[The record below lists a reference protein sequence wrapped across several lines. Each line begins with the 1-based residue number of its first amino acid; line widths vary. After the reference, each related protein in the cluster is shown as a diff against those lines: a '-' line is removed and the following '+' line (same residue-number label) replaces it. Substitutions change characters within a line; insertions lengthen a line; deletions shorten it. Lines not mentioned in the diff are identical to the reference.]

1 MEGRVPGEQWLT
13 PCGTTRWRA
22 YAAPRC
28 WAARS
33 ATRSRRCCTGPRTPQ
48 LGLGWTYDAIEVTES
63 GLADFLGGLGPQ
75 WAGLSLTMPLKRAV
89 LPLLATRSSSVVLTC
104 SANTVVLGA
113 AGPAGYNTDV
123 AGIVEAVREHAGD
136 RFATART
143 ATILGGGATAR
154 SALVALDALEL
165 RDAAVVVRRPE
176 AADDLRL
183 LAEGS
188 GIRLRVVPWSD
199 AAPHLCADVVVSTVP
214 GGVADAL
221 VAELPAA
228 VPGTLLDVVYDP
240 WPSRL
245 VAGWQARGGR
255 VVPGHTMLL
264 HQAAHQV
271 QLMTGR
277 EAPLAAMRAALAAA
291 VPHPSLIKE

>member
-1 MEGRVPGEQWLT
+1 MADAVRDDAVAGVRRAAVLGSPIRHSLS
-13 PCGTTRWRA
+13 PVLHRAA
-22 YAAPRC
+22 YA
-28 WAARS
+28 
-33 ATRSRRCCTGPRTPQ
+33 Q

-245 VAGWQARGGR
+245 VAGWRARGGL